1 MKGRERSPDMLWIL
15 LAAAAAPLQVARN
28 AMQRGLVGDAGP
40 WGATL
45 VRFLFGLPFSL
56 AIFAVMWTLT
66 PDAAPSPTM
75 RFWLAA
81 IVGAIAQVAAT
92 GALLMAM
99 GRSGFAVAIMLQQSS
114 LPLAAVLGWLVLG
127 DALTAGAWAGV
138 ALGTVGLAV
147 LSWPRAGQARAD
159 LPGGLLGLA
168 AGAAFAVA
176 FNAYRQAGQAFDAGH
191 PLYSASAA
199 LVVAQVMQSVV
210 LTSILA
216 VVRPQALR
224 SVMGSW
230 RTSLAA
236 GAFGSAASA
245 CWFGALALAPAAP
258 VRAIGLIEGPIAA
271 AVGRRLFRERLTPRQ
286 WIGGVLT
293 AGGVLL
299 TVLG

>member
-1 MKGRERSPDMLWIL
+1 MLWIL

-45 VRFLFGLPFSL
+45 VRFLFGLPFSVL
-56 AIFAVMWTLT
+56 IFGVAIVLT
-66 PDAAPSPTM
+66 PDADPHPQA
-75 RFWLAA
+75 RFWIAA
-81 IVGAIAQVAAT
+81 ILGAISQVAAT

-114 LPLAAVLGWLVLG
+114 LPIAAILGWLVLG
-127 DALTAGAWAGV
+127 DQLGAGAWVGV
-138 ALGTVGLAV
+138 ALATAGLAV
-147 LSWPRAGQARAD
+147 LSWPRKGRARAD

-168 AGAAFAVA
+168 SGAAFAVA

-199 LVVAQVMQSVV
+199 LVVAQVMQSIT
-210 LTSILA
+210 LTAILA
-216 VVRPQALR
+216 LVRPQALR
-224 SVMGSW
+224 SVTKAW
-230 RTSLAA
+230 RSSLAA
-236 GAFGSAASA
+236 GFFGSAASA

-258 VRAIGLIEGPIAA
+258 VRAVGLIEGPIAA
-271 AVGRRLFRERLTPRQ
+271 AVGRRLFREKLTIRQ
-286 WIGGVLT
+286 WIGGTLT
-293 AGGVLL
+293 AVGVLF

>member
-1 MKGRERSPDMLWIL
+1 MLWIF

-45 VRFLFGLPFSL
+45 VRFLFGLPFSIL
-56 AIFAVMWTLT
+56 IFAVMWTIT
-66 PDAAPSPTM
+66 PDAQPDPSA
-75 RFWLAA
+75 RFWIAA
-81 IVGAIAQVAAT
+81 VVGAISQVAAT

-99 GRSGFAVAIMLQQSS
+99 RSSGFAVAIMLQQSS
-114 LPLAAVLGWLVLG
+114 LPMAAILGWLVLG
-127 DALTAGAWAGV
+127 DVLGV
-138 ALGTVGLAV
+138 AAWLGVAVGTIGLVV
-147 LSWPRAGQARAD
+147 LSWPRQGQAKSD

-191 PLYSASAA
+191 PLYSAAAA
-199 LVVAQVMQSVV
+199 LLVAQTMQSVV
-210 LTSILA
+210 LSSILGLT
-216 VVRPQALR
+216 RPQALR
-224 SVMGSW
+224 SVFGTW
-230 RTSLAA
+230 KPSLAA
-236 GAFGSAASA
+236 GFFGSAASA

-271 AVGRRLFRERLTPRQ
+271 AVGRRLFKERLTPRQ
-286 WIGGVLT
+286 WIGGGLT
-293 AGGVLL
+293 AAGVLL